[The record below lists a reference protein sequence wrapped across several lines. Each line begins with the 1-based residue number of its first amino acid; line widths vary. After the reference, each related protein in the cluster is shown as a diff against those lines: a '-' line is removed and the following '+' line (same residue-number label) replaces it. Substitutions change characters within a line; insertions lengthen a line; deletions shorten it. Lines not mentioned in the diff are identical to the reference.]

1 MMELSMSSMLSGD
14 LSASVSKTRTQTP
27 ALAHRLKRL

>member
-1 MMELSMSSMLSGD
+1 MMELSISSMLSGD

-27 ALAHRLKRL
+27 AFAHRLKRL